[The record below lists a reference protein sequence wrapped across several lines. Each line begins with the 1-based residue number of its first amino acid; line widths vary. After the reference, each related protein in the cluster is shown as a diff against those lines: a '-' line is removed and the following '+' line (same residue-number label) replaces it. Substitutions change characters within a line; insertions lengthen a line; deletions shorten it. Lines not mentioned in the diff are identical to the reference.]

1 MTHIIKIERVCT
13 PNTYCIHYICIYTYI
28 MTHYIHTPK
37 LDSDTSKVKQSPDNR
52 RVRDS
57 SPPTPPFNHCPSD
70 IVQWVAFVC
79 VHTHTNTHTHT
90 LTNMCVYLSKEIHI
104 TWSHMSHM
112 CNHTWITCNG
122 TPWVS
127 CAITYHVQR
136 HSMSLMWC
144 VHTCSH
150 ICCVQLHLQF
160 EHASSSSY
168 LLRATTLAIWTR
180 TQDTRHMQLC
190 TPTLVYMGVHRRMQ
204 LCTPTHRHMQL
215 CTPT

>member
-1 MTHIIKIERVCT
+1 MCVGLEHRHVPTPHTCILLLMRVTSGVYRHLSTPRMIPPPKKNIYTYIIPINIPLPPPSPTHYLHILHICIIQHIVYTHNIYIIHAHKYTQMTHIIKIERVCT

-90 LTNMCVYLSKEIHI
+90 LTNICVYLSKE
-104 TWSHMSHM
+104 SD
-112 CNHTWITCNG
+112 
-122 TPWVS
+122 
-127 CAITYHVQR
+127 
-136 HSMSLMWC
+136 
-144 VHTCSH
+144 
-150 ICCVQLHLQF
+150 
-160 EHASSSSY
+160 
-168 LLRATTLAIWTR
+168 R
-180 TQDTRHMQLC
+180 T
-190 TPTLVYMGVHRRMQ
+190 
-204 LCTPTHRHMQL
+204 
-215 CTPT
+215 